1 MYVLRDVVKLEIRNA
16 CNVPYTVKH
25 AYSEHTHI
33 NEQALRISDFLFP
46 MGLTKAYCED

>member
-25 AYSEHTHI
+25 AYSEHVY
-33 NEQALRISDFLFP
+33 NEQTLRVKWFFIPHGFN
-46 MGLTKAYCED
+46 